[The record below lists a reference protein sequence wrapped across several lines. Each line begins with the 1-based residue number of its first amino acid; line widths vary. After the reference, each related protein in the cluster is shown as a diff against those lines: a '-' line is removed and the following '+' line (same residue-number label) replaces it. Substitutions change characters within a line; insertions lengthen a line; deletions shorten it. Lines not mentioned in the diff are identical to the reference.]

1 MSKGNLFLGFGRGKV
16 GDVVFYRVNG
26 EQVTRARNR
35 SPKNPQTPMQLL
47 QRVVMK
53 TSALGYSLLQDICN
67 HSFQGLGEGTPSQSR
82 FLALNVEKF
91 RAQLSDEINSGEAED
106 ILGSAASNFSAKSD
120 SLAAFNPYVVSEGTI
135 QSLRASFRDATPQ
148 LLLGGFVVFPEDMK
162 DITYDQLIQSLGLQ
176 RGDQLTFLFTM
187 VDDRNDGDAGVFTSF
202 YFARV
207 ILEPANGDF
216 SSKFLAVGDANMI
229 VNSPNEKNQGDIGF
243 YPGVADGQHYMTF
256 QPNIPYGSAGQMNAL
271 GGCACIASRMSGGV
285 WQRSSES
292 LALRSYAVA
301 DAGHL
306 SQDHGVKYMS
316 DAIYSF
322 MKDIN
327 SSLYL
332 NQATV

>member
-16 GDVVFYRVNG
+16 GDVVFTRVNG

-35 SPKNPQTPMQLL
+35 SPKNPQTPLQLL

-53 TSALGYSLLQDICN
+53 TSALGYSLLQDITN

-106 ILGSAASNFSAKSD
+106 ILGSAAANFSAKSD
-120 SLAAFNPYVVSEGTI
+120 SLACFNPYIVSEGTI
-135 QSLRASFRDATPQ
+135 PSLRAAFNGTTPQ
-148 LLLGGFVVFPEDMK
+148 LLLGGFVEFPESMNDM
-162 DITYDQLIQSLGLQ
+162 TYDQLIQSLGLQ

-187 VDDRNDGDAGVFTSF
+187 VDDRDNGEPGLFTSF

-216 SSKFLAVGDANMI
+216 STKFLTVGGANMV
-229 VNSPNEKNQGDIGF
+229 VNSPNEKNQGDISF
-243 YPGVADGQHYMTF
+243 YAGVSEGQHYLTF
-256 QPNIPYGSAGQMNAL
+256 QPEIPYGSAGQMNAL
-271 GGCACIASRMSGGV
+271 GGCACIASRLSGGV

-292 LALRSYAVA
+292 LALRSYAVSVT
-301 DAGHL
+301 GHL
-306 SQDHGVKYMS
+306 NQDHGARYMS